1 MEIKLYSKN
10 VIWSVFDG
18 EITMEKEGKKYLIEL

>member
-1 MEIKLYSKN
+1 MEIKLYSKY

-18 EITMEKEGKKYLIEL
+18 EITMEKKGEKISK